1 MSKIHVLAGAFNVYT
16 VVVHTN
22 VPVGNNSAGILWSD
36 AIINSGRNISTMVPG
51 AGPGQITQ
59 TELDQITA
67 GTVMEGTFQW
77 QDDPNWT
84 NAQRMADL
92 DLRASQMTSE
102 LSNRNAIELKM
113 FGATRA

>member
-1 MSKIHVLAGAFNVYT
+1 
-16 VVVHTN
+16 
-22 VPVGNNSAGILWSD
+22 
-36 AIINSGRNISTMVPG
+36 MVPG

-59 TELDQITA
+59 AELDQITA

-92 DLRASQMTSE
+92 NLRASQMTSE

-113 FGATRA
+113 FGATKA